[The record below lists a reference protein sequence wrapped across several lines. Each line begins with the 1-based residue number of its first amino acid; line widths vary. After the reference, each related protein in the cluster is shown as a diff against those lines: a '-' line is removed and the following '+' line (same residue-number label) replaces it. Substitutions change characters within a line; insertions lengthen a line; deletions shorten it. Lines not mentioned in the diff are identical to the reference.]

1 MSAVQQLSL
10 SQQQRRSTIGHHPR
24 ASFVA
29 ASPFGAAPHAAAT
42 WGPPASAPAST
53 SLPLAPSPFSSL
65 STNLSSSST
74 ATTTTTTAA
83 AAVGLFNSLN
93 LSSPC
98 SSSSPQHASV
108 HQHHQQQQFYTTNT
122 GASTTTATAPVTPTH
137 VVEFPSDPLAVAAAY
152 QSLYASGQ
160 LTGQQAQQAHVHLLR
175 MFAAAPAP
183 RPLPVYEEC
192 LVGFDGAYQN
202 YCHQIISDDL
212 NTAALRILT
221 HVKTAQLSDPP
232 AVARLLGK
240 RYFCSLKEV
249 SKVVQSS
256 AVLLIA
262 PDVRHSPTAHIKPV
276 RLLQMVMAAADA
288 AGVPYVFCL
297 SRRGIGQVFGRD
309 KSMSIVAIM
318 HVDGVENE
326 YVTLLD
332 QAARGREMYALH
344 RGARQQQQ
352 QPLRPQ
358 LQQHAQVQVHA
369 QTQTQAVQHQMQY
382 SQQYN
387 ATGMYNQQ
395 QQQQLQHQ
403 QQLHHHRQQ
412 QQQGLAYQGRF

>member
-1 MSAVQQLSL
+1 
-10 SQQQRRSTIGHHPR
+10 
-24 ASFVA
+24 
-29 ASPFGAAPHAAAT
+29 
-42 WGPPASAPAST
+42 
-53 SLPLAPSPFSSL
+53 
-65 STNLSSSST
+65 
-74 ATTTTTTAA
+74 
-83 AAVGLFNSLN
+83 
-93 LSSPC
+93 
-98 SSSSPQHASV
+98 
-108 HQHHQQQQFYTTNT
+108 
-122 GASTTTATAPVTPTH
+122 
-137 VVEFPSDPLAVAAAY
+137 
-152 QSLYASGQ
+152 
-160 LTGQQAQQAHVHLLR
+160 
-175 MFAAAPAP
+175 
-183 RPLPVYEEC
+183 
-192 LVGFDGAYQN
+192 
-202 YCHQIISDDL
+202 
-212 NTAALRILT
+212 
-221 HVKTAQLSDPP
+221 
-232 AVARLLGK
+232 
-240 RYFCSLKEV
+240 
-249 SKVVQSS
+249 
-256 AVLLIA
+256 
-262 PDVRHSPTAHIKPV
+262 
-276 RLLQMVMAAADA
+276 MVMAAADA